1 MKNMIRGMPT
11 RAVHLPAE
19 SEDHYQPSA
28 LRGAIE
34 IIIVMIVIGA
44 ALALV
49 AWFLFDAGPPLL
61 HP

>member
-1 MKNMIRGMPT
+1 MPT
-11 RAVHLPAE
+11 PALRLPAE
-19 SEDHYQPSA
+19 PEDHYAPSA
-28 LRGAIE
+28 VRGAIE
-34 IIIVMIVIGA
+34 IIIVMIVVGA